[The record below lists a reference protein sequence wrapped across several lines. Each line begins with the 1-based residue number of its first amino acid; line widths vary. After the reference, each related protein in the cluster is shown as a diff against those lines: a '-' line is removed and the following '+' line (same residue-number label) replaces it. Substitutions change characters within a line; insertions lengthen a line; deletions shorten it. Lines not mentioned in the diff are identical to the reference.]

1 MTVPDALTPLRDRR
15 FAWYFTGRFVST
27 VGSTMAPVALT
38 FAVLDITSS
47 ATALGQVLAARS
59 VPLVLCL
66 LVGGVVA
73 DRLSRTLVL
82 QYSHV
87 LSALTQGI
95 VAGLVITGKAELW
108 MIVVLEALNGIVS
121 AFTFPAM
128 MGVVPQVVPRTH
140 LQQANA
146 LLGFTRSG
154 LAIIGPSMAA
164 VLVVTVGSGWA
175 LAFDAATW
183 LVAAACLS
191 RIKVPERRLSA
202 DAPPPNMV
210 RELKDGWA
218 AFVHHSW
225 VWIVVVAFCFIN
237 AIHIGAWF
245 VLGPVVALGTIG
257 ETGWG
262 YVLSAEAAGVLL
274 FTVVLLRVSLRF
286 PLRAGMLGSACF
298 AVPLL
303 MIGLDPELVP
313 LVLAAFVAG
322 CGFEVFS
329 IGWSTALH
337 EHIPEEV
344 LSRVS
349 SYDALGSFVAIPVGQ
364 LAYGP
369 LAATFG
375 AGRVLTASALVYAAI
390 ALVTLASPSV
400 RNLERVARQEPS
412 TIP

>member
-1 MTVPDALTPLRDRR
+1 VTVPEALTPLRDSR

-59 VPLVLCL
+59 VPLVLFL

-73 DRLSRTLVL
+73 DRLSRTLVM

-95 VAGLVITGKAELW
+95 VAGLVITGTAELW

-164 VLVVTVGSGWA
+164 VLVVTVGAGWA
-175 LAFDAATW
+175 LAFDATTW

-191 RIKVPERRLSA
+191 RVKVPERRLSA

-245 VLGPVVALGTIG
+245 VVGPVVALGTIG

-262 YVLSAEAAGVLL
+262 YVLSAEAAGVFL
-274 FTVVLLRVSLRF
+274 FTIVLLKVSLRF

-313 LVLAAFVAG
+313 IVLAAFVAG
-322 CGFEVFS
+322 CGLEVFS

-337 EHIPEEV
+337 EHVPEEV

-349 SYDALGSFVAIPVGQ
+349 SYDALGSFVAIPIGQ
-364 LAYGP
+364 LVYGP

-375 AGRVLTASALVYAAI
+375 AGSVLTVSAFVYAGI
-390 ALVTLASPSV
+390 ALVTLGSPSV
-400 RNLERVARQEPS
+400 RNLERVARREPS